1 MSSLVLPLPFHPLF
15 LPEAKKPGVA
25 NVVKCTLLTLSPSTH
40 RFPTLSC
47 APHHPPLPTRSFF
60 LFFPLSPLLLR
71 YLNPNCTFLLLFPSP
86 PLILFT
92 HIAHSFS
99 LPFSIV
105 LLLLFVAL
113 LLFFTRTRVVHCIYM
128 YVYNGFMILR

>member
-71 YLNPNCTFLLLFPSP
+71 YLNPNCAFLLLFPSP
-86 PLILFT
+86 PLVLFT
-92 HIAHSFS
+92 RFPSHFPRSSSF
-99 LPFSIV
+99 FF
-105 LLLLFVAL
+105 LF
-113 LLFFTRTRVVHCIYM
+113 LFFFFSRGHVSYT
-128 YVYNGFMILR
+128 VYICMHIMAL